1 MDWLKRAFCAMA
13 MLAGLSACTTPM
25 EYPKVAQRAPLD
37 VGRDTAD
44 FMFAGGTSKIP
55 LGTEVG
61 TLPNIGSD
69 VRELGCGRVGE
80 GAVEWGQRMQQSW
93 SSNLGEVFYDT
104 MKSAGY
110 NVVGDP
116 QRIFERGQDRNA
128 RYSIGARLVDLKGN
142 FCQEINVWR
151 QIASHRMKGE
161 FYAKV
166 EWEVYD
172 VSARRIA
179 KTFVTEGFGRQ
190 TTPAYEAAEQALAYA
205 FGSAAANLAA
215 DPEFLA
221 FLSADSPSATE
232 ARASKAKDSDAEF
245 SLLGPKPSVKAM
257 HDAIDVVL
265 DGVVTVRQSTGHGSG
280 FFISRDGY
288 GMTNAHVV
296 GEAETVMLRLR
307 SGIEIEAKVL
317 RRDKTRD
324 VALFKAPIQ
333 VLRPLAVTPE
343 AKVARLD
350 EVYAIGTPLDLNL
363 DSTVTKGVVSAL
375 RKVEER
381 GRWLGYIQADVAV
394 APGNSGG
401 PLVDRKANVIGLT
414 VSGFVVNGTP
424 VGMNSFIPIEEGLK
438 ALHVTVTPEG
448 R

>member
-1 MDWLKRAFCAMA
+1 MDWLKRAACALA
-13 MLAGLSACTTPM
+13 MLAGLPSCTTPM

-44 FMFAGGTSKIP
+44 FMFAGGTSRIP

-61 TLPNIGSD
+61 TFPNIGSE
-69 VRELGCGRVGE
+69 VREFGCGRVGE
-80 GAVEWGQRMQQSW
+80 GAIEWERRMQAAW
-93 SSNLGEVFYDT
+93 NGELGESFYDT

-116 QRIFERGQDRNA
+116 QRIFDHGEDRHA
-128 RYSIGARLVDLKGN
+128 RYRIGARLLDLKGN
-142 FCQEINVWR
+142 FCQEINVWT
-151 QIASHRMKGE
+151 QQASKRIKGE

-172 VSARRIA
+172 VSARRISR
-179 KTFVTEGFGRQ
+179 TFVSEGFGRQ
-190 TTPAYEAAEQALAYA
+190 TSPAYEGALQALLKA
-205 FGSAAANLAA
+205 FGAATANLAA

-221 FLSADSPSATE
+221 FLGSDSPAAT
-232 ARASKAKDSDAEF
+232 AAKTRAVRETDAD
-245 SLLGPKPSVKAM
+245 LALVGPKPSTRPVQ
-257 HDAIDVVL
+257 DAIDVAL
-265 DGVVTVRQSTGHGSG
+265 DGVVTVRQGGGHGSG

-296 GEAETVMLRLR
+296 GEADAVMLRLR

-317 RRDKTRD
+317 RRDKGRD

-350 EVYAIGTPLDLNL
+350 DVYVVGTPLDLGL
-363 DSTVTKGVVSAL
+363 ESTVTKGVVSAL
-375 RKVEER
+375 RKIEEN
-381 GRWLGYIQADVAV
+381 GRRLDYIQADAAI

-401 PLVDRKANVIGLT
+401 PLLDARANVVGLAVAGYVNKGAFIGMNTFIPIGDGLRALHLT
-414 VSGFVVNGTP
+414 VSAGD
-424 VGMNSFIPIEEGLK
+424 
-438 ALHVTVTPEG
+438 

>member
-1 MDWLKRAFCAMA
+1 MDWLKRALCAVA
-13 MLAGLSACTTPM
+13 MLGGLQACTTPM
-25 EYPKVAQRAPLD
+25 EYPKVAQREPLE

-44 FMFAGGTSKIP
+44 FMFAGGSSKIP

-61 TLPNIGSD
+61 TFPNIGSD
-69 VRELGCGRVGE
+69 VREFGCGRAGE
-80 GAVEWGQRMQQSW
+80 GAVEWERRMLVTW
-93 SSNLGEVFYDT
+93 NGELGEVFYDT

-116 QRIFERGQDRNA
+116 QRMFEHGEDRHA
-128 RYSIGARLVDLKGN
+128 RYAIGARLVDLKGN
-142 FCQEINVWR
+142 FCQEVNVWR
-151 QIASHRMKGE
+151 QIATKRIKGE

-166 EWEVYD
+166 EWEIYD
-172 VSARRIA
+172 VSARRVA
-179 KTFVTEGFGRQ
+179 KTIVSEGFGRQ
-190 TTPAYEAAEQALAYA
+190 TTPAYEGAQQALGYA

-221 FLSADSPSATE
+221 FLGAESSTATE
-232 ARASKAKDSDAEF
+232 AKARKAKETDADF
-245 SLLGPKPSVKAM
+245 ALFGPKPSTRPM
-257 HDAIDVVL
+257 HDAIGVVL
-265 DGVVTVRQSTGHGSG
+265 DGVVTVRQGTGHGSG

-307 SGIEIEAKVL
+307 SGVEIEAKVL
-317 RRDKTRD
+317 RRDKSRD

-333 VLRPLAVTPE
+333 VLRPLAVTPN

-350 EVYAIGTPLDLNL
+350 DVYVVGTPLNL
-363 DSTVTKGVVSAL
+363 GLESTVTKGVVSAL
-375 RKVEER
+375 RKVEEN
-381 GRWLGYIQADVAV
+381 GRWLDYIQADVAI

-401 PLVDRKANVIGLT
+401 PLIDAKANVIGLT
-414 VSGFVVNGTP
+414 VSGWQYNGGVT
-424 VGMNSFIPIEEGLK
+424 GLNDFIPIGDGLR
-438 ALHVTVTPEG
+438 ALHLTVAAAD

>member
-1 MDWLKRAFCAMA
+1 MDWLKRAVCAMA

-44 FMFAGGTSKIP
+44 FMFAGGSSKIP

-61 TLPNIGSD
+61 TFPNIGSD
-69 VRELGCGRVGE
+69 VRELGCGRAGE
-80 GAVEWGQRMQQSW
+80 GAIEWERRMAATW
-93 SSNLGEVFYDT
+93 NGELGEVFYDT

-116 QRIFERGQDRNA
+116 QRLFEHGEDRHA
-128 RYSIGARLVDLKGN
+128 RYAIGARLVDLKGN
-142 FCQEINVWR
+142 FCQEVNVWR
-151 QIASHRMKGE
+151 QIATRRIKGE

-172 VSARRIA
+172 VSARRLA
-179 KTFVTEGFGRQ
+179 KTFVSEGFGRQ
-190 TTPAYEAAEQALAYA
+190 TTPAYEGAQQALQYA
-205 FGSAAANLAA
+205 FGSAAANLGA

-221 FLSADSPSATE
+221 FLSADSPAVTE
-232 ARASKAKDSDAEF
+232 ARASKAKDTDAEF
-245 SLLGPKPSVKAM
+245 ALFGPKPSAKSM

-288 GMTNAHVV
+288 GVTNAHVV
-296 GEAETVMLRLR
+296 GEAETVTLRLR

-317 RRDKTRD
+317 RRDKSRD

-343 AKVARLD
+343 ARVARLD
-350 EVYAIGTPLDLNL
+350 EVYAVGTPLDLGL
-363 DSTVTKGVVSAL
+363 ESTVTRGVVSAL

-381 GRWLGYIQADVAV
+381 GRWFDYIQADVAIS
-394 APGNSGG
+394 PGNSGG
-401 PLVDRKANVIGLT
+401 PLIDAKANVIGLT
-414 VSGFVVNGTP
+414 VSAYLFNGGTT
-424 VGMNSFIPIEEGLK
+424 GLNNFIPIGDGLK
-438 ALHVTVTPEG
+438 ALHVTVTPEA

>member
-1 MDWLKRAFCAMA
+1 MDWLKRAFGAMA

-25 EYPKVAQRAPLD
+25 EYPKVTQRAPLD

-44 FMFAGGTSKIP
+44 FMFAGGSSKIP

-61 TLPNIGSD
+61 TFPNIGSD
-69 VRELGCGRVGE
+69 VRELGCGRAGE
-80 GAVEWGQRMQQSW
+80 GAVEWERRMAATW
-93 SSNLGEVFYDT
+93 NGELGEVFYDT

-116 QRIFERGQDRNA
+116 QRIFEHGNDRHA
-128 RYSIGARLVDLKGN
+128 RYAIGARLVDLKGN
-142 FCQEINVWR
+142 FCQEVNVWR
-151 QIASHRMKGE
+151 RIATKRIKGE
-161 FYAKV
+161 FYAEV

-172 VSARRIA
+172 VSARRID
-179 KTFVTEGFGRQ
+179 KTFVSEGFGRL
-190 TTPAYEAAEQALAYA
+190 TTPAYEGAQQALSYA
-205 FGSAAANLAA
+205 FASAAANLAA

-221 FLSADSPSATE
+221 FLSVDTPAATE
-232 ARASKAKDSDAEF
+232 AKTREAKGTDADLALF
-245 SLLGPKPSVKAM
+245 GSKPSTRPM

-288 GMTNAHVV
+288 GITNAHVV
-296 GEAETVMLRLR
+296 GEAERVMLRLR

-317 RRDKTRD
+317 RRDKARD

-333 VLRPLAVTPE
+333 VFRPLAVTPE

-350 EVYAIGTPLDLNL
+350 DVYVVGTPLDLGL
-363 DSTVTKGVVSAL
+363 ESTVTKGVVSAL
-375 RKVEER
+375 RTVEER
-381 GRWLGYIQADVAV
+381 GRWLDYIQADVAIS
-394 APGNSGG
+394 PGNSGG
-401 PLVDRKANVIGLT
+401 PLIDRKANVIGLT
-414 VSGFVVNGTP
+414 VSAYLFNGGTA
-424 VGMNSFIPIEEGLK
+424 GLNNFIPIGDGLK
-438 ALHVTVTPEG
+438 ALHLTVTVED